1 MGPAGPAGP
10 CGPLGPTGPCA
21 QAQPESWQVLQP
33 QGEEQPQ
40 PSQFVQPQFVQ
51 PQFEQP
57 KFVQPQSE
65 QPQLEQP
72 QEEWKLPQPE
82 GQPQRDRAT
91 WKGKIATC
99 FLLRRG
105 IEHARCK
112 GAQPLPPG
120 QKGECM
126 FPPPAY
132 SMRERTR
139 RCGRRTAG
147 RREKRK
153 DGLRGFSLL

>member
-1 MGPAGPAGP
+1 M
-10 CGPLGPTGPCA
+10 GPCA
-21 QAQPESWQVLQP
+21 QAQSESWQVPQP
-33 QGEEQPQ
+33 QGEAQPQFEQPQ

-57 KFVQPQSE
+57 QFVQPQFV
-65 QPQLEQP
+65 QPQFVQP

-82 GQPQRDRAT
+82 GQPQRERAT

-105 IEHARCK
+105 IEHAHCK

-120 QKGECM
+120 K
-126 FPPPAY
+126 
-132 SMRERTR
+132 RENACFLPLHT
-139 RCGRRTAG
+139 
-147 RREKRK
+147 
-153 DGLRGFSLL
+153 L

>member
-1 MGPAGPAGP
+1 M
-10 CGPLGPTGPCA
+10 
-21 QAQPESWQVLQP
+21 LQP

-40 PSQFVQPQFVQ
+40 PSQFVQ

-105 IEHARCK
+105 IGPVRRR
-112 GAQPLPPG
+112 GAWALSPDKRENACFLPLH
-120 QKGECM
+120 
-126 FPPPAY
+126 
-132 SMRERTR
+132 T
-139 RCGRRTAG
+139 
-147 RREKRK
+147 
-153 DGLRGFSLL
+153 L